1 MSKKMSLKQWLAI
14 NGVSSPIS
22 DYTIDKTKIP
32 RGLTQRQRKRL
43 EKDTLIAIEEYHT
56 KRNNAIKE
64 YEQLVQDGKIIKPS
78 RIERNSRKSK

>member
-43 EKDTLIAIEEYHT
+43 EKDTLIAIEE
-56 KRNNAIKE
+56 
-64 YEQLVQDGKIIKPS
+64 
-78 RIERNSRKSK
+78 